1 MAAIQGQ
8 GPGLCHCAIPR
19 SGNLLLLGLI
29 YSKDHLGPEN
39 NVFCDLELVIPSL
52 LHLCP
57 LIFTL
62 SFILFDGGQGLAL
75 PAVSLGEKFIR
86 DKDL

>member
-8 GPGLCHCAIPR
+8 GPGLCHCAMAGKPVIQLPR
-19 SGNLLLLGLI
+19 TGNLLLPGLI

-52 LHLCP
+52 LHLSVP
-57 LIFTL
+57 
-62 SFILFDGGQGLAL
+62 
-75 PAVSLGEKFIR
+75 
-86 DKDL
+86 